1 MTPNPTA
8 LSLYRR
14 SLKLALDWAV
24 HRNLWRGQAVYIRS
38 LFEANRYV
46 LEPRQQR
53 VLFQETEKLLE
64 EWKHPDP
71 YRAPTAP
78 GGSKYERNTE
88 VRDLPL
94 GKAQHEEMEEEEQ
107 RARETAKIHAARM
120 QRQKEDEQEVLRFEN
135 EQGSR

>member
-78 GGSKYERNTE
+78 GGSKYERNIE